1 MKTKVIQF
9 YLNNIKPYSDK
20 IPYFRRFA
28 QNIWNIV
35 WKSKLKSKSIWFL
48 IDFEKIHWVNPQ
60 KILYGLEKD
69 DFIVLEFKYK
79 EKKLFELGK
88 LKRYIIK
95 FEDKLVYR
103 AFYQHFITGKEWKET
118 ELYDKATNR
127 IKKVYFIHGIVQ
139 RLETMTKDV
148 KNLMNYIMI

>member
-35 WKSKLKSKSIWFL
+35 WKSKLKLKSIWLL
-48 IDFEKIHWVNPQ
+48 INFEKIYWVNPQ

-69 DFIVLEFKYK
+69 DFMVLEYKYK
-79 EKKLFELGK
+79 EKKLFELEK

-95 FEDKLVYR
+95 FEDTLVYR
-103 AFYQHFITGKEWKET
+103 ALYQHFITGKEWKET

-127 IKKVYFIHGIVQ
+127 IKKVYFINGIVQ

>member
-20 IPYFRRFA
+20 IPYFRRFT

-48 IDFEKIHWVNPQ
+48 IDFEKIYWVNPQ

-79 EKKLFELGK
+79 EKNFL
-88 LKRYIIK
+88 
-95 FEDKLVYR
+95 
-103 AFYQHFITGKEWKET
+103 
-118 ELYDKATNR
+118 N
-127 IKKVYFIHGIVQ
+127 
-139 RLETMTKDV
+139 
-148 KNLMNYIMI
+148 